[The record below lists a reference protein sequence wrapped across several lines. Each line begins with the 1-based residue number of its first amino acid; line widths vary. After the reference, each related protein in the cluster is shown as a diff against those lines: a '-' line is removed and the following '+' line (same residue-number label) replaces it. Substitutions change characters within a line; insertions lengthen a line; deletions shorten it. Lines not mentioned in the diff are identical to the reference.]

1 MRTLIVEDSPLTTAA
16 LGEALAQLPGL
27 DVVATACTEDGAIE
41 AAAAHAPDLI
51 LLDLG
56 LARGT
61 GLGVLRRLRAA
72 DNAVC
77 VLVVTNR
84 AEDAYREACLGAGA
98 NGFFDKSD
106 APDALLQRIA
116 DWLPPH
122 PPNEAQ
128 RLKALRALEV
138 LDTPPERA
146 FDEVTALAARL
157 LGVSIALISL
167 LDERRQWFK
176 SRVGLDAEEISRGV
190 SFCGHTILGQ
200 ELLVVE
206 DALADPR
213 FADNPLVLGAP
224 QIRFYAGAPLTLAG
238 GETVGTLCVI
248 DHVPRQLDGAQR
260 TILALLAR
268 QVVTEFELRSQVREL
283 LHETDQRRQAEQRY
297 MELATRDQLTGLPN
311 RAALLDRLRHGLS
324 VAARDGERLAF
335 MFLDLDRF
343 KLVNDSLGHAQGDAL
358 LRIVAE
364 RLQGA
369 VREADTVARLGGDEF
384 AIVLQ
389 GPRDVEAAT
398 VVAEKLLD
406 ALAQP
411 VDLNGQA
418 LHVGGSLGIALYPDH
433 SDSADLLMRRADLA
447 MYQAKQDGTSRY
459 LVYSAQMDGV
469 FHQRLTLEQD
479 LRQALRDGELCLH
492 YQPQVGLARGQITGV
507 EALVRWQHPALGLIP
522 PLRFISLAE
531 ETGLIV
537 ELGAW
542 VLREATQQM
551 AHWQRAGVAPPQLSV
566 NVSPL
571 QLRAGFKEIVTQALS
586 EAGLS
591 PELLELEITETAITA
606 DGPHV
611 LELLTRLRGLGV
623 GVALDDFGVGYSS
636 LALLGR
642 LPISTL
648 KVDRSF
654 VANIANNAND
664 ASIAHAI
671 VSLGQGLSLR
681 VVAEGVE
688 DATQRVALQAMG
700 CQEAQG
706 YLFSRPMPADAW
718 PAWRQNWQAT

>member
-1 MRTLIVEDSPLTTAA
+1 MRTLIVEDSPFTAAA
-16 LGEALAQLPGL
+16 LGEALALLPGL
-27 DVVATACTEDGAIE
+27 DVVATATTEDEAIE
-41 AAAAHAPDLI
+41 AATTHAPDLV

-72 DNAVC
+72 DNAAR

-84 AEDAYREACLGAGA
+84 AEEAYREACLGAGA
-98 NGFFDKSD
+98 NGFFDKSG
-106 APDALLQRIA
+106 APDALLRRIA
-116 DWLPPH
+116 DWLPPQ
-122 PPNEAQ
+122 PTNEAQ
-128 RLKALRALEV
+128 RLKALHTLEL
-138 LDTPPERA
+138 LDTPPEPA
-146 FDEVTALAARL
+146 FDKVTALAARL
-157 LGVSIALISL
+157 LGVPIALISL
-167 LDERRQWFK
+167 VDEHRQWFK
-176 SRVGLDAEEISRGV
+176 SRVGLQVDETSRGV
-190 SFCGHTILGQ
+190 SFCGHTILDQ

-224 QIRFYAGAPLTLAG
+224 QIRFYAGAPLTLVG

-248 DHVPRQLDGAQR
+248 DHVPRQLDDAQR

-268 QVVTEFELRSQVREL
+268 QVVIEFELRCQVREL
-283 LHETDQRRQAEQRY
+283 LHETEQRRLAEQRY
-297 MELATRDQLTGLPN
+297 MALATRDQLTGLPN

-358 LRIVAE
+358 LRVVAE

-389 GPRDVEAAT
+389 GPRDAEAAV
-398 VVAEKLLD
+398 VVAEKLLET
-406 ALAQP
+406 LAQP
-411 VDLNGQA
+411 VDLNGQV
-418 LHVGGSLGIALYPDH
+418 LHVGGSVGIALYPDH
-433 SDSADLLMRRADLA
+433 GDSADLLMRRADLA
-447 MYQAKQDGTSRY
+447 MYQAKRDSASRY
-459 LVYSAQMDGV
+459 LVYSAQMDCA

-522 PLRFISLAE
+522 PMRFVALAE

-537 ELGAW
+537 ELGTW
-542 VLREATQQM
+542 VLREATGQM
-551 AHWQRAGVAPPQLSV
+551 ARWQRAGVAPPQLSV

-571 QLRAGFKEIVTQALS
+571 QLRAGFEEIVTQALS
-586 EAGLS
+586 EAGLL

-611 LELLTRLRGLGV
+611 LELLTQLRALGI

-654 VANIANNAND
+654 VANVGNNAHD

-706 YLFSRPMPADAW
+706 YLFSRPLPAAAW
-718 PAWRQNWQAT
+718 PAWFRGWRGG